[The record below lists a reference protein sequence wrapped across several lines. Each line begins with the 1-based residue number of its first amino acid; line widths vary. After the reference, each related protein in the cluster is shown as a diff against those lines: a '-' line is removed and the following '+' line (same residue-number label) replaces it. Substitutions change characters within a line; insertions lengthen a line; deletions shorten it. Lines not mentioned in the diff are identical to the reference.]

1 MNKEII
7 FLLIQHQV
15 LTQEQIKTIY
25 KVYRDDEEILVFLT
39 DYQNLSKAIIKSIL
53 NTIYGDDIF
62 YYARDITWHILEKQK
77 LDSNIIDNVIDN
89 QYYSLDI
96 FNHKLSYDQV
106 DRLIWNAIYVNE
118 EGDEAVYVADT
129 WGVDFLEYIYNNLAT
144 PDQKE
149 VIDKT
154 GIFN

>member
-53 NTIYGDDIF
+53 NTIYGATQF
-62 YYARDITWHILEKQK
+62 YYSREITWHILEKQK
-77 LDSNIIDNVIDN
+77 LDSNIIDNIIDN

-118 EGDEAVYVADT
+118 EGDEPVYEIDYF
-129 WGVDFLEYIYNNLAT
+129 GQDFLVYIYNNLAT